1 MAIRTSELTQLISEQ
16 VTKDIAKKLIPKLR
30 RVIREEID
38 RSMKDMLYELVV
50 KQQIPLRNN
59 NVVEDNIAQFN
70 ETAQPENI
78 SSAKNF
84 IAQRQASRAKAQ
96 HIMESNFK
104 EEQPVNISTAKNFI
118 AQRQASRAKAQ
129 NIIANNFKE
138 GDPFASLIM
147 NVEDPQEQLDLQQEQ
162 LMNKPMT
169 KIAEVDKSDVIM
181 PEHIDYSEAMER
193 LI

>member
-16 VTKDIAKKLIPKLR
+16 VTKDVAKKLIPKLR

-50 KQQIPLRNN
+50 KQQMPLRNN

-96 HIMESNFK
+96 HLIENK
-104 EEQPVNISTAKNFI
+104 
-118 AQRQASRAKAQ
+118 
-129 NIIANNFKE
+129 FKE

-181 PEHIDYSEAMER
+181 PEHIDYSESMER

>member
-1 MAIRTSELTQLISEQ
+1 MAIRTSELTKLIAEQ

-30 RVIREEID
+30 RVVREEID

-50 KQQIPLRNN
+50 KQQMPLRND

-96 HIMESNFK
+96 HLIENK
-104 EEQPVNISTAKNFI
+104 
-118 AQRQASRAKAQ
+118 
-129 NIIANNFKE
+129 FKE

-162 LMNKPMT
+162 LMNKPLT

>member
-1 MAIRTSELTQLISEQ
+1 MAIRTSELTKLIAEQ

-30 RVIREEID
+30 RVVREEID

-50 KQQIPLRNN
+50 KQQMPLRNN

-96 HIMESNFK
+96 HLIE
-104 EEQPVNISTAKNFI
+104 
-118 AQRQASRAKAQ
+118 
-129 NIIANNFKE
+129 NNFKE

-147 NVEDPQEQLDLQQEQ
+147 SAEDPQEQLDLQQEQ

>member
-16 VTKDIAKKLIPKLR
+16 VTKDVAKKLIPKLR

-50 KQQIPLRNN
+50 KQQMPLRND

-70 ETAQPENI
+70 ETAPPENI

-96 HIMESNFK
+96 HLIENK
-104 EEQPVNISTAKNFI
+104 
-118 AQRQASRAKAQ
+118 
-129 NIIANNFKE
+129 FKE

-181 PEHIDYSEAMER
+181 PEHIDYSESMER

>member
-16 VTKDIAKKLIPKLR
+16 VTKDVAKKLIPKLR

-38 RSMKDMLYELVV
+38 RSMKDMLYELVI
-50 KQQIPLRNN
+50 KQQMPLGNN

-96 HIMESNFK
+96 
-104 EEQPVNISTAKNFI
+104 
-118 AQRQASRAKAQ
+118 
-129 NIIANNFKE
+129 NIIENKFKE
-138 GDPFASLIM
+138 GDPFANLIM